1 MIVRNTISGFGGKLR
16 NMINKDELVA
26 HIQKINKLSDND
38 QRYLYG
44 ECDKWCLENFED
56 GLEIVVIMERD
67 NHENG
72 ITHSYLRNLDNGL
85 CYDIRGESGCDRE
98 IIAYT
103 GVDYNSSDIEEY
115 IFDNINDFKKFL
127 LWIEFEVVRDCYLVG

>member
-1 MIVRNTISGFGGKLR
+1 MISKE
-16 NMINKDELVA
+16 ELAVQ
-26 HIQKINKLSDND
+26 IEKINQLPEED

-44 ECDKWCLENFED
+44 ECDKWCLENFEA
-56 GLEIVVIMERD
+56 GLRIVAIMERD

-85 CYDIRGESGCDRE
+85 CYDVRGESGCDEE

-103 GVDYNSSDIEEY
+103 GVDYYSNNIEEY
-115 IFDNINDFKKFL
+115 IFDNIEDFKKFL
-127 LWIEFEVVRDCYLVG
+127 KWVDFEVMREYYLAG

>member
-1 MIVRNTISGFGGKLR
+1 MSKEEIIEE
-16 NMINKDELVA
+16 IIEQI
-26 HIQKINKLSDND
+26 HKINQLSDEE

-44 ECDKWCLENFED
+44 ECDKWCLENFEE
-56 GLEIVVIMERD
+56 GLQIVVIMERD

-85 CYDIRGESGCDRE
+85 CYDVRGGSGCDEE

-103 GVDYNSSDIEEY
+103 GVDYYSNNVEEY
-115 IFDNINDFKKFL
+115 IFDSIKDFKMFL
-127 LWIEFEVVRDCYLVG
+127 KWIEFEVVREYHLAG